1 MIFAKTRPTMA
12 TRRPGWLAAGVL
24 CLALGTIGIVVPLLP
39 TVDMYGLAAFCFAR
53 GDRRWEAWLLAHPR
67 LGPPIQAWR
76 ESRVVPLSAK
86 CAATLSMGLSCTA
99 AAFWL
104 PGMMA
109 WVPLACCLPVF
120 AYLWTRPSWA
130 AAQPCKN

>member
-1 MIFAKTRPTMA
+1 MFVKTMPTMTA
-12 TRRPGWLAAGVL
+12 RRPAWLAAGVL

-67 LGPPIQAWR
+67 LGPPIRAWR
-76 ESRVVPLSAK
+76 EARVVPLSAK
-86 CAATLSMGLSCTA
+86 CAATLSMGLSCAA

-104 PGMMA
+104 PGMLA
-109 WVPLACCLPVF
+109 WLPLAFCLPIS
-120 AYLWTRPSWA
+120 AYLWTRPSQVA
-130 AAQPCKN
+130 ALPCKN

>member
-1 MIFAKTRPTMA
+1 MFVKTMPTLT
-12 TRRPGWLAAGVL
+12 TRRPAWLAAGVL

-67 LGPPIQAWR
+67 LGPPIRAWR
-76 ESRVVPLSAK
+76 EARVVPLSAK
-86 CAATLSMGLSCTA
+86 CAATLSMGLSCAA

-104 PGMMA
+104 PGMLA
-109 WVPLACCLPVF
+109 WLPLAFCLPVS
-120 AYLWTRPSWA
+120 AYLWTRPSQVA
-130 AAQPCKN
+130 ALPCKN